1 MNAPKI
7 KTTPVLHAASLAL
20 SILLTVLIF
29 GSVALGLTW
38 DAGSSTSPR
47 MADSRAVDAVRPEVL
62 QLALVQFAEYAH

>member
-7 KTTPVLHAASLAL
+7 KTQPVLHAASLAL

-38 DAGSSTSPR
+38 DAGSPTSLR
-47 MADSRAVDAVRPEVL
+47 MADPSEQGKVRAA
-62 QLALVQFAEYAH
+62 